1 MDRFGGVLVAAG
13 KSSRMVDF
21 KPLLP
26 FGNSTIALHIVRL
39 LKYLGVSPIVV
50 VTGYKAKE
58 LEEHLKDE
66 KLLFVRNEN
75 YETTDMF
82 TSVTIGIREIADLC
96 DRVMIMPIDVP
107 AILPETIKNEMNID
121 APMIRTVCNKNP
133 GHPIIIRSDIALEIC
148 KYNGDGGLRGA
159 MENSSFPLTEME
171 VDDAGVYRDVD
182 TKEEYH
188 DLINWHYARGCG
200 HPIYP
205 KIKVVLKGNESFFG
219 PGVCTLLEYI
229 DQTGSIQQACSMMNM
244 SYSKG
249 RKMLKGLE
257 KEIGYSV
264 VERWAGGVGGGG
276 ATVTA
281 QGKALISNYTQFLD
295 EVDEVTQEIFKK
307 YFGKGLE

>member
-205 KIKVVLKGNESFFG
+205 KIKVVLKGNESFFWSR
-219 PGVCTLLEYI
+219 CLYI
-229 DQTGSIQQACSMMNM
+229 T
-244 SYSKG
+244 
-249 RKMLKGLE
+249 
-257 KEIGYSV
+257 
-264 VERWAGGVGGGG
+264 
-276 ATVTA
+276 
-281 QGKALISNYTQFLD
+281 
-295 EVDEVTQEIFKK
+295 
-307 YFGKGLE
+307 